1 MTNVLVVDAERVM
14 RSTLKER
21 LEYEGYVVDTAQS
34 RSEAMGKLER
44 TIFDV
49 ILCDMSL
56 PDKEAFDL
64 LTTVHSAYL
73 GLPVIMLSKNKGL
86 DAAVDCMRRGAYDYI
101 EKPIDLNKLL
111 SSIRNS
117 IQQRNQNRAIPFS
130 SVRKSCGNT
139 VSGDSTEKNC
149 AATVGS
155 EGSVVAKAA
164 DESGHSTTMPA
175 EDQVAT
181 VPNRLVARQHVHVQH
196 DSMVGSS
203 KGMLRVKTMID
214 KVALSD
220 ARVLI
225 LGANGT
231 GKELVAHALH
241 AQSGRASGPFVEVN
255 CAAIPSELI
264 ESELFGH
271 EKGAFTSAIRQRK
284 GKFEQADGG
293 TLFLDEIGDMSLA
306 AQAKVLHALQEHQ
319 ICRVGSDKEIEVDV
333 RVIAATNKDLR
344 QEIAKGNFRE
354 DLYHRLSV
362 IVLRVPTLKERAEDI
377 PELIDYFI
385 RQICAE
391 YGIEPKAIA
400 PEAVAELCG
409 MDWPGN
415 VRELRNVV
423 ERLIIL
429 SEESITLHDVELY
442 AAATFNRLF

>member
-220 ARVLI
+220 VRVLI

-306 AQAKVLHALQEHQ
+306 AQAKVLRALQEHQ

-442 AAATFNRLF
+442 AAATV

>member
-391 YGIEPKAIA
+391 YGIEPKAIT

-442 AAATFNRLF
+442 AAATV

>member
-306 AQAKVLHALQEHQ
+306 AQAKVLHALQGHQ

-442 AAATFNRLF
+442 AAATV

>member
-306 AQAKVLHALQEHQ
+306 AQAKVLRALQEHQ

-429 SEESITLHDVELY
+429 SEELITLHDVELY
-442 AAATFNRLF
+442 AAATV

>member
-1 MTNVLVVDAERVM
+1 MTNVLVVNAERVM

-241 AQSGRASGPFVEVN
+241 AQSVRASGPFVEVN

-442 AAATFNRLF
+442 AAATV

>member
-400 PEAVAELCG
+400 PETVAELCG

-442 AAATFNRLF
+442 AAATV

>member
-306 AQAKVLHALQEHQ
+306 AQAKVLHALQGHQ

-409 MDWPGN
+409 MNWPGN

-442 AAATFNRLF
+442 AAATV

>member
-139 VSGDSTEKNC
+139 VSGNSTEKNC

-306 AQAKVLHALQEHQ
+306 AQAKVLYALQEHQ

-442 AAATFNRLF
+442 AAATV

>member
-429 SEESITLHDVELY
+429 SEESITLQVVELY
-442 AAATFNRLF
+442 AAATV

>member
-49 ILCDMSL
+49 MLCDMSL

-442 AAATFNRLF
+442 AAATV

>member
-231 GKELVAHALH
+231 GRELVAHALH

-442 AAATFNRLF
+442 AAATV

>member
-255 CAAIPSELI
+255 CAAILSELI

-442 AAATFNRLF
+442 AAATV

>member
-255 CAAIPSELI
+255 CAAIPSKLI

-429 SEESITLHDVELY
+429 SEELITLHDVELY
-442 AAATFNRLF
+442 AAATV

>member
-293 TLFLDEIGDMSLA
+293 TLFLDKIGDMSLA

-442 AAATFNRLF
+442 AAATV

>member
-241 AQSGRASGPFVEVN
+241 AQSGRASGLFVEVN

-306 AQAKVLHALQEHQ
+306 AQAKVLRALQEHQ

-415 VRELRNVV
+415 ARELRNVV

-442 AAATFNRLF
+442 AAATV

>member
-203 KGMLRVKTMID
+203 KGVLRVKTMID

-306 AQAKVLHALQEHQ
+306 AQAKVLRALQEHQ

-333 RVIAATNKDLR
+333 RVIAAINKDLR

-442 AAATFNRLF
+442 AAATV

>member
-306 AQAKVLHALQEHQ
+306 AQTKVLHALQEHQ

-442 AAATFNRLF
+442 AAATV

>member
-231 GKELVAHALH
+231 GKELVAHTLH

-306 AQAKVLHALQEHQ
+306 AQAKVLRALQEHQ

-442 AAATFNRLF
+442 AAATV

>member
-231 GKELVAHALH
+231 GKEFVAHALH

-306 AQAKVLHALQEHQ
+306 AQAKVLRALQEHQ

-442 AAATFNRLF
+442 AAATV

>member
-49 ILCDMSL
+49 MLCDMSL

-101 EKPIDLNKLL
+101 EKPIDLNKLF

-139 VSGDSTEKNC
+139 VSGDSMEKNC
-149 AATVGS
+149 AAPVGS

-164 DESGHSTTMPA
+164 DESGHSTMMPA

-181 VPNRLVARQHVHVQH
+181 VPNRLVARQYVHVQH

-214 KVALSD
+214 KVASSD

-241 AQSGRASGPFVEVN
+241 TQSGRASGPFVEVN

-264 ESELFGH
+264 DSELFGH

-306 AQAKVLHALQEHQ
+306 AQAKVLRALQEHQ

-377 PELIDYFI
+377 PELIAYFI

-429 SEESITLHDVELY
+429 SEESIMLHDVELY
-442 AAATFNRLF
+442 AAATV

>member
-34 RSEAMGKLER
+34 RSEAMGKLEW

-49 ILCDMSL
+49 MLCDMSL

-155 EGSVVAKAA
+155 VESVVVKAA

-214 KVALSD
+214 KVASSD

-442 AAATFNRLF
+442 AAATV

>member
-409 MDWPGN
+409 MNWPGN

-442 AAATFNRLF
+442 AAATV

>member
-49 ILCDMSL
+49 VLCDMSL

-149 AATVGS
+149 AARVGS

-175 EDQVAT
+175 EDLVAT

-306 AQAKVLHALQEHQ
+306 AQAKVLRALQEHH

-442 AAATFNRLF
+442 AAATV

>member
-409 MDWPGN
+409 MNWPGN

-429 SEESITLHDVELY
+429 SEESIALHDVELY
-442 AAATFNRLF
+442 AAATV